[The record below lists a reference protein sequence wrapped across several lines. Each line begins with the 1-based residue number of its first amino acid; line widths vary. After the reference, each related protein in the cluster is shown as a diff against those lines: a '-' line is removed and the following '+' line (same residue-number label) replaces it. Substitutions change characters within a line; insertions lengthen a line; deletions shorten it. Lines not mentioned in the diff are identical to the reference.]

1 MQGREDVFIITQM
14 YMLGSELHPIL
25 AFVFKVNALSADFL
39 RAGHYELNLGLPV
52 HAAIAARL
60 RDDAQGSPDGFSWI
74 NLMHDMAS

>member
-1 MQGREDVFIITQM
+1 
-14 YMLGSELHPIL
+14 
-25 AFVFKVNALSADFL
+25 LSC
-39 RAGHYELNLGLPV
+39 AGHYELNLGLPV